1 MWWVK
6 QFIGTKRK
14 ESEMAK
20 VIVVDGVPVLRD
32 DWHIEDIFMVA
43 DEMEEELTE
52 DDAIKVMRLIA
63 EASNAEVGINWDV
76 IEATIQHY
84 KEK

>member
-1 MWWVK
+1 
-6 QFIGTKRK
+6 
-14 ESEMAK
+14 MAK
-20 VIVVDGVPVLRD
+20 VVTVKGRPVLRD

-63 EASNAEVGINWDV
+63 EASNAEIGINWDV
-76 IEATIQHY
+76 IEATIQQY